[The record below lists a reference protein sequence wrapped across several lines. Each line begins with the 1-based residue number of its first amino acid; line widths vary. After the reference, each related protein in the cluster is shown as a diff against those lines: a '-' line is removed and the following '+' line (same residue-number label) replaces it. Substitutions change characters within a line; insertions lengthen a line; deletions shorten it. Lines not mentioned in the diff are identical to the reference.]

1 MLGFSLSGDN
11 LRNVIGDLEDV
22 MKTKVTE
29 QGVLV
34 PKRYFKGIEEVEIRK
49 ENNLVVV
56 VPVTDDPILQ
66 LGRRPVS
73 DDIKDGSENHDKY
86 IYGK

>member
-1 MLGFSLSGDN
+1 
-11 LRNVIGDLEDV
+11 

-34 PKRYFKGIEEVEIRK
+34 PKQMLEGVDEVEIRK
-49 ENNLVVV
+49 EQNMILI

-66 LGRRPVS
+66 LGRHPIACDVT
-73 DDIKDGSENHDKY
+73 DASEHHDRY
-86 IYGK
+86 IHTR

>member
-1 MLGFSLSGDN
+1 
-11 LRNVIGDLEDV
+11 

-34 PKRYFKGIEEVEIRK
+34 PRKYFKGIEEVEIRK
-49 ENNLVVV
+49 ENDLVVV
-56 VPVTDDPILQ
+56 VPITDDPILQ

-73 DDIKDGSENHDKY
+73 DDVEDASENHDQY

>member
-1 MLGFSLSGDN
+1 
-11 LRNVIGDLEDV
+11 

-34 PKRYFKGIEEVEIRK
+34 PRKYFKGIEEVEIRK
-49 ENNLVVV
+49 ENDLVVV
-56 VPVTDDPILQ
+56 VPITDDPILQ
-66 LGRRPVS
+66 LGRHPVS
-73 DDIKDGSENHDKY
+73 DDVEDASKNHDQY

>member
-1 MLGFSLSGDN
+1 
-11 LRNVIGDLEDV
+11 

-34 PKRYFKGIEEVEIRK
+34 PKEYFKGIEEVEIRK
-49 ENNLVVV
+49 ENGLIVV
-56 VPVTDDPILQ
+56 VPVTDDPILE
-66 LGRRPVS
+66 LGKRPVS
-73 DDIKDGSENHDKY
+73 DDVEDASENHDKY

>member
-1 MLGFSLSGDN
+1 
-11 LRNVIGDLEDV
+11 

-34 PKRYFKGIEEVEIRK
+34 PKKYFKGIEEVEIRK
-49 ENNLVVV
+49 ENNSVVV
-56 VPVTDDPILQ
+56 VPMTDDPILQ

-73 DDIKDGSENHDKY
+73 DNVEDASENHDQY

>member
-1 MLGFSLSGDN
+1 
-11 LRNVIGDLEDV
+11 

-34 PKRYFKGIEEVEIRK
+34 PKKYFKGIEEVEIRK
-49 ENNLVVV
+49 ENDLIVV
-56 VPVTDDPILQ
+56 VPITDDPILQ
-66 LGRRPVS
+66 LGKRPVS
-73 DDIKDGSENHDKY
+73 DDVEDASENHDQY

>member
-1 MLGFSLSGDN
+1 
-11 LRNVIGDLEDV
+11 

-34 PKRYFKGIEEVEIRK
+34 PKKYFKGVEEVEIRK
-49 ENNLVVV
+49 ENGLVVV
-56 VPVTDDPILQ
+56 VPITDDPILQ

-73 DDIKDGSENHDKY
+73 DDVEDASENHDQY
-86 IYGK
+86 IYGR

>member
-1 MLGFSLSGDN
+1 
-11 LRNVIGDLEDV
+11 
-22 MKTKVTE
+22 MKTKVTAK
-29 QGVLV
+29 GVLV

-49 ENNLVVV
+49 ENDLVVV
-56 VPVTDDPILQ
+56 VPITDDPILQ

-73 DDIKDGSENHDKY
+73 DDVGDASENHDQY

>member
-1 MLGFSLSGDN
+1 
-11 LRNVIGDLEDV
+11 

-34 PKRYFKGIEEVEIRK
+34 PKKYFKGIEEVEIRK
-49 ENNLVVV
+49 ENDLVLV

-66 LGRRPVS
+66 LGKQPVS
-73 DDIKDGSENHDKY
+73 DEVEDASEKHDQY

>member
-1 MLGFSLSGDN
+1 
-11 LRNVIGDLEDV
+11 

-34 PKRYFKGIEEVEIRK
+34 PKKYFKGIEEVEIRK
-49 ENNLVVV
+49 ENDLVLVV
-56 VPVTDDPILQ
+56 PITDDPILQ
-66 LGRRPVS
+66 LGKRPVS
-73 DDIKDGSENHDKY
+73 DDVEDASENHDQY

>member
-1 MLGFSLSGDN
+1 
-11 LRNVIGDLEDV
+11 

-34 PKRYFKGIEEVEIRK
+34 PKKYFKGIEEVEIRK
-49 ENNLVVV
+49 ENGLVVV

-66 LGRRPVS
+66 LGKRPVS
-73 DDIKDGSENHDKY
+73 DGVKDASENHDQY

>member
-1 MLGFSLSGDN
+1 
-11 LRNVIGDLEDV
+11 

-34 PKRYFKGIEEVEIRK
+34 PKRFFKGVEEVEIRK
-49 ENNLVVV
+49 ENGLVLV
-56 VPVTDDPILQ
+56 VPVTDDPILG
-66 LGRRPVS
+66 LGSQPVS
-73 DDIKDGSENHDKY
+73 NDLEDASENHDQY

>member
-1 MLGFSLSGDN
+1 
-11 LRNVIGDLEDV
+11 

-34 PKRYFKGIEEVEIRK
+34 PKKFFKGIKEVEIRK
-49 ENNLVVV
+49 ENDLIVV
-56 VPVTDDPILQ
+56 VPIIDDPILQ
-66 LGRRPVS
+66 LGSNPVS
-73 DDIKDGSENHDKY
+73 DDLEDASENHDQY

>member
-1 MLGFSLSGDN
+1 
-11 LRNVIGDLEDV
+11 

-34 PKRYFKGIEEVEIRK
+34 PKKYFKGIEEVEIRK
-49 ENNLVVV
+49 ENDLILV
-56 VPVTDDPILQ
+56 VPVIDDPILQ

-73 DDIKDGSENHDKY
+73 DDVEDASENHDQY

>member
-1 MLGFSLSGDN
+1 
-11 LRNVIGDLEDV
+11 

-34 PKRYFKGIEEVEIRK
+34 PKKFFKGIAEVEIRK
-49 ENNLVVV
+49 ENGLVVV
-56 VPVTDDPILQ
+56 APVTDDPILK
-66 LGRRPVS
+66 LGERPVS
-73 DDIKDGSENHDKY
+73 DDVQDASENHDQY